1 MPKLLIVESPAKAGT
16 IKKYLGK
23 DYDIVA
29 SMGHVRDLPKST
41 LGVDT
46 ENNFEPKYIPI
57 QGKQPLIKE
66 LKTSAKKYDAVYLA
80 TDPDREGEA
89 ISWHLAALLD
99 LDPNAEN
106 RVTFNEISKKAVLNG
121 IENPRCI
128 DQNLVDAQQA
138 RRVLDRLVGYKISPF
153 LWKKVKKGLSAGRV
167 QSVVVRLL
175 CDRENE
181 IDKFVAEEYWN
192 LSAIFKGTGNSEFSA
207 NFFGN
212 ANGKI
217 ELKCAEDVK
226 EVTDALENAQYIVN
240 SVTKKKKSVK
250 SAPPYI
256 TSTLQRE
263 ASRRLGFKPEN
274 TMRIAQQLYEGVEIQ
289 GQGSTGL
296 ITYMRTDSL
305 RISDDA
311 LNAAREFIVKEY
323 GADFCPSKP
332 NYFNKSK
339 SSQDAHEAIRP
350 TDISL
355 TPDSIK
361 ASLTAQQYKLYKL
374 IWSRFIASQ
383 MVPAV
388 YDVTAIEIGANGYIF
403 KLQYQK
409 MNFKG
414 YTALYSEDKDE
425 DETVSTGR
433 KIPVLKEGSVLDFI
447 KLSPEQK
454 FTLPPARYTDDT
466 LIKAME
472 EKGIGRPSTYAPT
485 IATVIN
491 REYVEREKK
500 VLIPTELGKIVNK
513 LMLDHFKDIVNVKF
527 TAGLENQLEDIA
539 EGKTQWVKVM
549 SDFYGDFKV
558 TLDKATEK
566 MDGVKIKVPE
576 EETDIVCEKCGR
588 KMVIRS
594 GRNGKFL
601 ACPGFPE
608 CKNTK
613 SIRLETPAKCPLCGS
628 VVLEK
633 KSKRGKTYFGCE
645 NNPKCSFMTWDKPLA
660 ETCPKCGKSL
670 FKENRRGGKTHC
682 LNEAC
687 GYEKGSEK
695 SNAE

>member
-57 QGKQPLIKE
+57 QGKQALIKD
-66 LKTSAKKYDAVYLA
+66 LKNSAKKYEAVFLA

-89 ISWHLAALLD
+89 ISWHLAAILGLD
-99 LDPNAEN
+99 ENEKN
-106 RVTFNEISKKAVLNG
+106 RVTFNEISKKAVLSG
-121 IENPRCI
+121 VENPRCI
-128 DQNLVDAQQA
+128 DKNLVDAQQA

-181 IDKFVAEEYWN
+181 IDKFTAEEYWN
-192 LSAIFKGTGNSEFSA
+192 LDASFKGLGGSTFTA
-207 NFFGN
+207 HFFGN
-212 ANGKI
+212 ENGKI
-217 ELKCAEDVK
+217 ELGSQAETNSVICD
-226 EVTDALENAQYIVN
+226 LEGAEYIVK
-240 SVTKKKKSVK
+240 SIAKKKKNVK
-250 SAPPYI
+250 AAPPYI

-263 ASRRLGFKPEN
+263 ASRRLGYKPEV

-311 LNAAREFIVKEY
+311 INSAREYITGLY
-323 GADFCPSKP
+323 GSDYLPSKP

-350 TDISL
+350 TDVAL
-355 TPDSIK
+355 TPEIVK
-361 ASLTAQQYKLYKL
+361 TSLTAQQYKLYKL
-374 IWSRFIASQ
+374 IWSRFVASQ
-383 MVPAV
+383 MIAAA
-388 YDVTAIEIGANGYIF
+388 YDVTAIEIGAAGYIF

-409 MNFKG
+409 MTFKG
-414 YTALYSEDKDE
+414 YTVLYSEDKDE
-425 DETVSTGR
+425 DETVSQGK
-433 KIPVLKEGSVLDFI
+433 KIPALKEGAKLDFI
-447 KLSPEQK
+447 ELLPEQK
-454 FTLPPARYTDDT
+454 FTQPPARYTDDT

-485 IATVIN
+485 IATVIS
-491 REYVEREKK
+491 RTYVEREKK
-500 VLIPTELGKIVNK
+500 TLIPTELGKVVNK

-527 TAGLENQLEDIA
+527 TAGLENQLEEIA
-539 EGKTQWVKVM
+539 EGNIDWVKVM
-549 SDFYGDFKV
+549 SQFYGDFEK
-558 TLDKATEK
+558 TLSKASEK

-576 EETDIVCEKCGR
+576 EETDVVCEKCGR
-588 KMVIRS
+588 KMVIRN

-613 SIRLETPAKCPLCGS
+613 SIRIETPALCPICGS
-628 VVLEK
+628 AVLEK
-633 KSKRGKTYFGCE
+633 HSKKGKLYFGCE
-645 NNPKCSFMTWDKPLA
+645 NNPKCSFMTWDKPLK
-660 ETCPKCGKSL
+660 ENCPKCGKSL

-682 LNEAC
+682 LNEGC
-687 GYEKGSEK
+687 DYEKGAQKE
-695 SNAE
+695 

>member
-57 QGKQPLIKE
+57 KGKQALIKD
-66 LKTSAKKYDAVYLA
+66 LKTNSKKYDAVYLA

-89 ISWHLAALLD
+89 ISWHLAALLE
-99 LDPNAEN
+99 LDPNAKN

-128 DQNLVDAQQA
+128 NKDLVDAQQA

-181 IDKFVAEEYWN
+181 IDKFIAEEYWN
-192 LSAIFKGTGNSEFSA
+192 LTASFKGTGNSQFTA
-207 NFFGN
+207 NFFGD
-212 ANGKI
+212 AGGKI
-217 ELKCAEDVK
+217 ELKSEADVK
-226 EVTDALENAQYIVN
+226 KVMDALEGAQYIVN

-263 ASRRLGFKPEN
+263 ASRRLGFKPEA

-289 GQGSTGL
+289 GHGSTGL

-311 LNAAREFIVKEY
+311 LTAARDYIVNAY
-323 GADFCPSKP
+323 GADYCPAKP

-350 TDISL
+350 TDIAL

-361 ASLTAQQYKLYKL
+361 SSLTAQQYKLYKL

-409 MNFKG
+409 INFKG

-425 DETVSTGR
+425 DETVSTG
-433 KIPVLKEGSVLDFI
+433 KKVPALKEGSVLE
-447 KLSPEQK
+447 LAELLPEQK
-454 FTLPPARYTDDT
+454 FTQPPARYTDDT

-485 IATVIN
+485 IATVIS
-491 REYVEREKK
+491 RDYVEREKK
-500 VLIPTELGKIVNK
+500 ILIPTELGKIVNK
-513 LMLDHFKDIVNVKF
+513 LMLEHFKEIVNVKF
-527 TAGLENQLEDIA
+527 TAGLENQLEEIA
-539 EGKTQWVKVM
+539 EGNTQWVKVM
-549 SDFYGDFKV
+549 SEFYGDFKV

-576 EETDIVCEKCGR
+576 EETDIICEKCGR

-613 SIRLETPAKCPLCGS
+613 SIRLETGAKCPLCNS

-645 NNPKCSFMTWDKPLA
+645 NNPKCGFMTWDKPLA
-660 ETCPKCGKSL
+660 EICPKCGKSL

-682 LNEAC
+682 LNEGC
-687 GYEKGSEK
+687 GYVKG
-695 SNAE
+695 AENSDAE